1 MPVTPADFRRI
12 VFAFPGVLEEAGQG
26 FATFTV
32 AGRLFASLGEPDAD
46 NGLVMLTGHEQT
58 ILLRIEPTVF
68 RAAPGVRGRAGGT
81 IILLETIDE
90 PTLASAIRAA
100 WRNVAPRRLV
110 ALFDRSG
117 R

>member
-32 AGRLFASLGEPDAD
+32 AGRPFATLGEPNA
-46 NGLVMLTGHEQT
+46 GSALVMLTGHEQT